1 MKGARLGTARLVRY
15 GTDSLANRL
24 TLARRDPARLQTE
37 SESRSTDW
45 LLQRLPIFRL
55 IRFRA
60 LRVLLQLL
68 F

>member
-1 MKGARLGTARLVRY
+1 VKGARLGTARLVRY

>member
-1 MKGARLGTARLVRY
+1 MKGGRLGTARLVRY